1 MKEENYLDIRNK
13 IVKKRNDLIQR
24 SRFSLSLQQQKII
37 LYLISQITPYD
48 KDFKEYSFDIQEFC
62 KVCGIDH
69 ENGGN
74 YELLKDQIKA
84 ICDKSVWITT
94 ENGEETIIRWIEK
107 PFINQGNGTIR
118 IKLDN
123 LMMPYLLDL
132 KENFTQ
138 YELVYTLHFKSKYTI
153 RLYELIKSIHFHEL
167 ESYKRKFS
175 VSDLRRILD
184 AEKYKTFQHFRDR
197 VLEPAVREINENSD
211 KIVSY
216 EAIKDKRSF
225 SYVVF
230 TVKTKDIFEVV
241 KLRDEID
248 KEMGIDPDQMTLFDE
263 MKKYYGTDDI

>member
-1 MKEENYLDIRNK
+1 MKEETYLDIRNK
-13 IVKKRNDLIQR
+13 VVVKRNDLIQK

-62 KVCGIDH
+62 KVCGIDY
-69 ENGGN
+69 ESGRN
-74 YELLKDQIKA
+74 YELLKEQVGA
-84 ICDKSVWITT
+84 ICAKFVWVET
-94 ENGEETIIRWIEK
+94 ENGDETILRWIEK
-107 PFINQGNGTIR
+107 PTLSKGNGTIR

-167 ESYKRKFS
+167 ESYKRRFS
-175 VSDLRRILD
+175 VKELRRILD
-184 AEKYKTFQHFRDR
+184 AENYKTFQHFRDR

-211 KIVSY
+211 KTVSY
-216 EAIKDKRSF
+216 TAIKDKRSF
-225 SYVVF
+225 SYVEF
-230 TVKTKDIFEVV
+230 MVKSKDIIEVV
-241 KLRDEID
+241 KLRDAID

-263 MKKYYGTDDI
+263 LQTTYGDGNW